1 MEVSDDAR
9 WPASDISR
17 WSTRAEWFDWV
28 IVAVTIL
35 LALVTL
41 WVGSSI
47 VGGMW
52 DYLAVSLAWV
62 GVGLAWSVA
71 VLVRTTDRAAKVAVW
86 ALLLGS
92 LVSSCAFGPVT
103 ALVFTEPADRILIA
117 LLVGL
122 SLGVILVR
130 QRPIR
135 LVWFV
140 GPIVVLAAAALTVS
154 GALRELRFA
163 ASEDELTRFVQS
175 GEASEASRSY
185 DEPVTVGGVPVYEV
199 IREEG
204 QVLLVTG
211 YIGILADDPAGLAYV
226 PNGEPV
232 GVGWEHISGPW
243 FRWVPSGYVDD

>member
-1 MEVSDDAR
+1 MDVSDAAR
-9 WPASDISR
+9 WPASDASK
-17 WSTRAEWFDWV
+17 WSTRAEWFDWL

-47 VGGMW
+47 VRGMW
-52 DYLAVSLAWV
+52 DYLTVSLAWA

-71 VLVRTTDRAAKVAVW
+71 VLVRTTDRAAQVAIL
-86 ALLLGS
+86 ALIVGS
-92 LVSSCAFGPVT
+92 LVSTCALGPVT
-103 ALVFTEPADRILIA
+103 ALIFTEPADWILIA
-117 LLVGL
+117 LLVVVP
-122 SLGVILVR
+122 LGVILVR

-140 GPIVVLAAAALTVS
+140 APMVVLAAAALTVS
-154 GALRELRFA
+154 GVLREVRFA

-175 GEASEASRSY
+175 GEAGEASRYY
-185 DEPVTVGGVPVYEV
+185 DEPVMVGGVPVYEV

-232 GVGWEHISGPW
+232 GVGWEHITGPW
-243 FRWVPSGYVDD
+243 FRWVPSGYVYD